1 MTAQLHYR
9 MQRIVHLLRRY
20 WLILFAVI
28 ALKTGTSYRNPISL
42 SFDTQHLDSQHS
54 KILEAVSNSLNS
66 QNIESESDYREEF
79 PLSQIKPST
88 YLADLFQKH
97 VGSDEPGSLNRDE
110 HGNMLRLSPDQI
122 ESIQREGL
130 INVPSRSHPS
140 RHHIWRLNSLLQVG
154 RVNIK
159 VAFQI
164 IASSSLR
171 HLIVTIPANFLSSY
185 PGRCIVWKG
194 INSIHMGL
202 WGILSCYVGG
212 FKEDRKCYG
221 PDDISSMVEKK
232 KEETVCRTLM
242 ATANHLNPRSFFDD
256 RLYGKKTDKL
266 LQSMI
271 TRIENNESLEW
282 GRQRDAMRAKF

>member
-140 RHHIWRLNSLLQVG
+140 RHHVWRLNSLLQVG
-154 RVNIK
+154 SVNIK

-164 IASSSLR
+164 IASSSLG
-171 HLIVTIPANFLSSY
+171 HLIVTIPANFVSSD
-185 PGRCIVWKG
+185 PGRWSVWKG

-202 WGILSCYVGG
+202 WGILHSLVGL
-212 FKEDRKCYG
+212 KEDTKCYG
-221 PDDISSMVEKK
+221 FDISNMVEKRK
-232 KEETVCRTLM
+232 QETVCRTLM
-242 ATANHLNPRSFFDD
+242 SNADSLNPRSFFDD
-256 RLYGKKTDKL
+256 RLYGKESDKL
-266 LQSMI
+266 LQSII